1 MTTTTPHDET
11 DALGEERADERPRL
25 AEGVELLG
33 EYEDSGYREPP
44 LMVRRPD
51 NQLVQLAPL
60 LYMVAQRL
68 DGSRD
73 AATIGDE
80 VGDQVGRRLAPD
92 DVEYLIEEKLTPLG
106 IVEAPDG
113 REEQVQTADPLLG
126 LRLRKGVVSERVVGV
141 LARIFSPLF
150 WPPILLVGIAGF
162 VAFDIWLFFSHGL
175 AAGARET
182 LYRPGL
188 LLMTIGM
195 VILAAFFHEVGHAAG
210 CRYGGARPGVMGVG
224 LYIVWPAFYTDVT
237 DAYRLGR
244 GGRLRTDLGG
254 VYFNALFVLILGGV
268 YAVTG
273 LESLLVV
280 ALLVQFEMVHQM
292 LPFLRLDGYY
302 VVADLVGV
310 PDLFQ
315 RIRPILESF
324 IPWRK
329 SDPRVAE
336 LKPWVRFVVT
346 GWVLVV
352 LPIILFQLLLV
363 VTVAPRLIGT
373 AWDAMR
379 KIWTSMGAAFSD
391 GRWLEGIGG
400 VVQLLLLVL
409 PLAGIAYLFWML
421 GLRFVR
427 GWRATTGRPVAR
439 GLLSL
444 LGLAFLVFV
453 TLAWWPE
460 GDRFEPIRSDEQ
472 WTLPSVATAAAGV
485 ALGGTPGTI
494 DLADP
499 TTDPTADPAADPTA
513 ETPQGSGSPAV
524 DAGASPVP
532 SPSTVTSLSPSAS
545 PIPSASPST
554 SLSPSPVASVEATLS
569 ASPSVVIP

>member
-1 MTTTTPHDET
+1 MTTTTPRDET
-11 DALGEERADERPRL
+11 EAPGDARAHERPRL

-33 EYEDSGYREPP
+33 EYEDSGYRDPP

-51 NQLVQLAPL
+51 NQLIQLAPL

-73 AATIGDE
+73 VATIGDE
-80 VGDQVGRRLAPD
+80 VSSQVGRQLAAD
-92 DVEYLIEEKLTPLG
+92 DVQYLIEEKLIPLG
-106 IVEAPDG
+106 VAEAPDG
-113 REEQVQTADPLLG
+113 REPDVEAADPLLA
-126 LRLRKGVVSERVVGV
+126 LRLRKGVISERVVGM
-141 LARIFSPLF
+141 LARVFSPLF
-150 WPPILLVGIAGF
+150 WPPILLAGIAGF
-162 VAFDIWLFFSHGL
+162 VAFDLWLFFSHGL
-175 AAGARET
+175 AAGAREA

-195 VILAAFFHEVGHAAG
+195 IVLAAFFHELGHAAG

-237 DAYRLGR
+237 DAYRLSR

-254 VYFNALFVLILGGV
+254 VYFNALFVLMLGGV

-273 LESLLVV
+273 LESLLLV

-324 IPWRK
+324 IPWK
-329 SDPRVAE
+329 ESDPRVAE

-352 LPIILFQLLLV
+352 LPIIVFQMLLV

-373 AWDAMR
+373 AWDSMR
-379 KIWTSMGAAFSD
+379 STWSSLTTAFSD

-421 GLRFVR
+421 GVRFVR

-444 LGLAFLVFV
+444 AGVAFLVFL
-453 TLAWWPE
+453 TFAWWPE
-460 GDRFEPIRSDEQ
+460 GGRFEPIRRDEQ
-472 WTLPSVATAAAGV
+472 WTLPSVATAAASVPFGQ
-485 ALGGTPGTI
+485 TEPGMI
-494 DLADP
+494 DRVLPADE
-499 TTDPTADPAADPTA
+499 TAVNGTA
-513 ETPQGSGSPAV
+513 EGSDSTV
-524 DAGASPVP
+524 DPSTSPVP
-532 SPSTVTSLSPSAS
+532 SPSASPSVSPVPSGSPSATSSPSPTTSTTPSISPSAS
-545 PIPSASPST
+545 
-554 SLSPSPVASVEATLS
+554 
-569 ASPSVVIP
+569 VVP